1 MSNSNPIG
9 WLAGRLA
16 RWRSAAVGL
25 ALLGGGLTLFAS
37 ACLRSSP
44 EVVQPIAFDHH
55 RHVAGKSGIACT
67 SCHDTVDKETFAGLP
82 QVDTCMSCHKIIK
95 RMSPAKLALKPE
107 LSKLKEFVSAGW
119 IPWNRVY
126 SQPDYVFFSH
136 RRHVVVAKL
145 DCANCHGDMGSL
157 SSPPIRPAVDQSM
170 DWCMNCHQ
178 QRQASTD
185 CVSCHK

>member
-1 MSNSNPIG
+1 M
-9 WLAGRLA
+9 AGTIPLTRPT
-16 RWRSAAVGL
+16 AVRIRTATISVTGL
-25 ALLGGGLTLFAS
+25 
-37 ACLRSSP
+37 
-44 EVVQPIAFDHH
+44 
-55 RHVAGKSGIACT
+55 
-67 SCHDTVDKETFAGLP
+67 
-82 QVDTCMSCHKIIK
+82 IIK

-107 LSKLKEFVSAGW
+107 LSKLKEFASAGW